1 MFYHNHLRPK
11 VFEYREKVHVLPYT
25 FNLALLHY
33 ELHQRVVVVRLAF
46 LWGAC
51 RTLAID
57 MDFSHTSFTFHSY
70 SKFIDRQCRESAK
83 ERGKLLA
90 ESFLV
95 RCGSSQGDLRFETR
109 KEESAVGRTQGEQ
122 LGEFTRSEVANKF
135 MDNGASVF
143 WVSLR
148 YRSLKNRR
156 ICTSFI
162 LGRKPISRTPTAAP
176 SGCKTALAIAPTA
189 RRLTE
194 NAVARKRM
202 PVTNYGRLDTDIERI

>member
-1 MFYHNHLRPK
+1 
-11 VFEYREKVHVLPYT
+11 
-25 FNLALLHY
+25 
-33 ELHQRVVVVRLAF
+33 
-46 LWGAC
+46 
-51 RTLAID
+51 

-90 ESFLV
+90 DSFLV

-109 KEESAVGRTQGEQ
+109 KEESGVGCTQGEQ
-122 LGEFTRSEVANKF
+122 LGEVTRSEVANKF

-156 ICTSFI
+156 ISTSFI

-194 NAVARKRM
+194 SAVARKRM
-202 PVTNYGRLDTDIERI
+202 PVTNLWEIGYRYRKNLRNCADLKV